1 MQDTE
6 RIERIKKMEECFDEL
21 QNALEKGPEAMAEKS
36 EQLDELR
43 EYYEGGLWLSDYEA
57 DERGELPPELK
68 RGVLSED
75 GVYDFHCDLDNM

>member
-6 RIERIKKMEECFDEL
+6 RIGRIKKMEECFDEL
-21 QNALEKGPEAMAEKS
+21 LDALEKCPEAMAEKS

-68 RGVLSED
+68 RGVMSED
-75 GVYDFHCDLDNM
+75 GVYNFLCELDDV